1 MNLQAVRCYLA
12 ENFITEI
19 PRENVSKHMKLL
31 ATVLAGITA
40 GYCALVVLVLQAP
53 ETTTTVNK
61 ALILCAITLV
71 YAFFVLVL
79 GRDLYALVRYWRT
92 HRNVTY
98 LSDHVR
104 QVRTAPKGTHSKSAD
119 IVVFPAHPPHPIE
132 HTNHSA

>member
-1 MNLQAVRCYLA
+1 MNLNAVRCYLA
-12 ENFITEI
+12 ENFVTEI
-19 PRENVSKHMKLL
+19 PRENIGKHMKLL
-31 ATVLAGITA
+31 GVVLVGITA
-40 GYCALVVLVLQAP
+40 GYCVLVLLVLHAP
-53 ETTTTVNK
+53 ETTTAVNK

-104 QVRTAPKGTHSKSAD
+104 QVQTAHESACSKSAD
-119 IVVFPAHPPHPIE
+119 IVVFPAQPPHPIE